1 MRALASL
8 LLASASSSV
17 QQPTVRGSS
26 SEWPAT
32 AVLSLQLAPNERLSS
47 AIDSYRFIGGVDA
60 PVRPPNERLP
70 RRGLSGL
77 PVVLSPVM
85 VDVAAS
91 LAGVDLGA
99 AADTPWLLELCFA
112 VTPNLEFESVPS
124 TVDEKD
130 LDHEV
135 EIKMADNT
143 TNGSVL
149 GLPPQCAPLLG
160 YRGVPPLHDLRP
172 GTTATFSAWLQHPA
186 LPGARSATA
195 QHSFEV
201 ASHVR
206 HLRDVPHTPS
216 ASTAT
221 AKEGIVGGMYEAP
234 LPYDGELVARVSQCV
249 ASKTEEWLLGQQRQ
263 EDDAKQPPQSP
274 SQPQPLPEVEG
285 IYRAW
290 ESDGHES
297 SAFLG
302 AALRRVLNA
311 QQLAQLEFLVDCA
324 RAEPRH
330 PSLGSA
336 YDGAVRRDDFG
347 SDPR

>member
-1 MRALASL
+1 MQDATA
-8 LLASASSSV
+8 A
-17 QQPTVRGSS
+17 GSS
-26 SEWPAT
+26 SNWPAT
-32 AVLSLQLAPNERLSS
+32 AVLSVQLAPNERLSD
-47 AIDSYRFIGGVDA
+47 AIDGYRFAGGVDA

-77 PVVLSPVM
+77 PVALSPIL

-99 AADTPWLLELCFA
+99 AADSPWLLELCFA
-112 VTPNLEFESVPS
+112 VSPYLDDESS
-124 TVDEKD
+124 TSAANGQDLYQDVEKKT
-130 LDHEV
+130 V
-135 EIKMADNT
+135 ENT
-143 TNGSVL
+143 SSSGMLGSS
-149 GLPPQCAPLLG
+149 PQCSPLLG
-160 YRGVPPLHDLRP
+160 YLGVPPLHNLSA

-195 QHSFEV
+195 QQSFEV

-206 HLRDVPHTPS
+206 HLRDMPPKEPTTTPF
-216 ASTAT
+216 AEGST
-221 AKEGIVGGMYEAP
+221 VGGMYEAP
-234 LPYDGELVARVSQCV
+234 LPYDSELVARVSQCV
-249 ASKTEEWLLGQQRQ
+249 ATKTQEWLLQQQ
-263 EDDAKQPPQSP
+263 QKQQQPSEEEDATQSLQSRP
-274 SQPQPLPEVEG
+274 HSPQPQPEVAG
-285 IYRAW
+285 VYRAW
-290 ESDGHES
+290 ESETRPS

-324 RAEPRH
+324 RVEPRH

>member
-1 MRALASL
+1 MQDATA
-8 LLASASSSV
+8 ADSS
-17 QQPTVRGSS
+17 G
-26 SEWPAT
+26 EWPET
-32 AVLSLQLAPNERLSS
+32 AVLSVQLAPNERLSD
-47 AIDSYRFIGGVDA
+47 AIDGYRFADGVDA

-77 PVVLSPVM
+77 PVALSPVL

-99 AADTPWLLELCFA
+99 AADSPWLLELCFA
-112 VTPNLEFESVPS
+112 VSPYLEYESS
-124 TVDEKD
+124 TSAANGQDLYQKVGEKT
-130 LDHEV
+130 V
-135 EIKMADNT
+135 ENT
-143 TNGSVL
+143 TSGGMLRAS
-149 GLPPQCAPLLG
+149 PQCSPLLG
-160 YRGVPPLHDLRP
+160 YLGVPPLHNLSA

-195 QHSFEV
+195 QQSFEV

-206 HLRDVPHTPS
+206 HLRDMPPKESTTIPS
-216 ASTAT
+216 VEGRST
-221 AKEGIVGGMYEAP
+221 VGEMYEAP
-234 LPYDGELVARVSQCV
+234 LPYDSELVARVSQCV
-249 ASKTEEWLLGQQRQ
+249 ASKTEEWLQHQQQ
-263 EDDAKQPPQSP
+263 KQQQPSEEEDTTQPLQSQP
-274 SQPQPLPEVEG
+274 HSPQPQPEVAG
-285 IYRAW
+285 VYRAW
-290 ESDGHES
+290 ESETRQS

-302 AALRRVLNA
+302 AALRRVLNT